1 MIDSDFNPH
10 QHVNIDTEK
19 VIRYETCTVWTWEEL
34 LVRNS
39 QMRSKVALAN
49 LSLAPILLW
58 CVASLSLSALAG
70 AQETDIPP
78 VQREL
83 AGEPMT
89 ENVNPPPQA
98 SNLLDEVD
106 EFFGKFLVQP
116 LYTVLF
122 FDFWSEKWLGTKVPF
137 VVFWLLLGA
146 TFFTLRMG
154 FINVRAFRHAI
165 ELIRGDFD
173 KPGESGE
180 ISHFQALASA
190 LSATIGLG
198 NIAGVAIAIGT
209 GGPGAT
215 VWMILVGFLGMTS
228 KFTECSLGMIYRTV
242 SPDGVVSGGPMHY
255 LRDGL
260 AELGLG
266 RLGRVL
272 SVVFA
277 VLCVGASLGGG
288 NAFQVGQSL
297 DAIRQDISLLDSSP
311 WIYGLVMAG
320 LAGLVIIGG
329 IKSIGRVAS
338 KIVPVMCG
346 AYLLMTSYILVA
358 NYNLIGSAFRQI
370 YEGAFSL
377 EAGLGGFLGVLVI
390 GIQRAVF
397 SNEAGIG
404 SAAIAHAAAQ
414 TDEPVSEGIVALLG
428 PFIDTM
434 VICTMT
440 AVVIIITGAVEANQE
455 LVSGTQKSGAALTA
469 AAVSGDLGVSWFRYV
484 LYAAVVLFAFST
496 LISWSYYGER
506 CWTNLFGDQSSL
518 LYKGLFLLFTVL
530 GSIVTTGNILDF
542 SDLLILGMA
551 FPNILGVA
559 LLSGVARRRLD
570 EYWVKYQSGELKRS
584 DAPRSTSA

>member
-1 MIDSDFNPH
+1 M
-10 QHVNIDTEK
+10 
-19 VIRYETCTVWTWEEL
+19 
-34 LVRNS
+34 RNS
-39 QMRSKVALAN
+39 QTRSWICLAN
-49 LSLAPILLW
+49 WALVSLFCWWAIGLGPAPL
-58 CVASLSLSALAG
+58 G
-70 AQETDIPP
+70 AQEIDETLIEAETVEKQQAESPVTEATEPP
-78 VQREL
+78 TLFDR
-83 AGEPMT
+83 
-89 ENVNPPPQA
+89 
-98 SNLLDEVD
+98 VD
-106 EFFGKFLVQP
+106 EFFGRFLVQP
-116 LYTVLF
+116 LAAVLF
-122 FDFWSEKWLGTKVPF
+122 FDFWSEKWLGTSVPF

-146 TFFTLRMG
+146 TFFTFRMG
-154 FINVRAFRHAI
+154 FINVRALYHAI

-180 ISHFQALASA
+180 VSHFQALTSA

-228 KFTECSLGMIYRTV
+228 KFTECSLGMIYRKV

-260 AELGLG
+260 ADLGMAP
-266 RLGRVL
+266 LGRVL

-277 VLCVGASLGGG
+277 VLCVGASFGGG

-297 DAIRQDISLLDSSP
+297 DAIRVDVAIFDTTP
-311 WIYGLVMAG
+311 WIYGLLMAV

-338 KIVPVMCG
+338 KIVPLMCG
-346 AYLLMTSYILVA
+346 AYLLMTMYILFS
-358 NYNLIGSAFRQI
+358 NFGLIGSAFRQI
-370 YEGAFSL
+370 LAGAFTL
-377 EAGLGGFLGVLVI
+377 EAGVGGFLGVMVT

-404 SAAIAHAAAQ
+404 SAAIAHAAAT

-428 PFIDTM
+428 PFIDTV

-440 AVVIIITGAVEANQE
+440 AVVIIITGAAETNQE
-455 LVSGTQKSGAALTA
+455 LVSGAQKSGAALTA
-469 AAVSGDLGVSWFRYV
+469 AAVSGDFGVSWFRYV
-484 LYAAVVLFAFST
+484 LYVAVVLFAFST
-496 LISWSYYGER
+496 LVSWSYYGER

-518 LYKGLFLLFTVL
+518 YYKCLFLVFTVL

-551 FPNILGVA
+551 VPNILGVL
-559 LLSGVARRRLD
+559 LLSGVARRKLD
-570 EYWVKYQSGELKRS
+570 EYWAKYRSGELK
-584 DAPRSTSA
+584 PTSVTRNASN